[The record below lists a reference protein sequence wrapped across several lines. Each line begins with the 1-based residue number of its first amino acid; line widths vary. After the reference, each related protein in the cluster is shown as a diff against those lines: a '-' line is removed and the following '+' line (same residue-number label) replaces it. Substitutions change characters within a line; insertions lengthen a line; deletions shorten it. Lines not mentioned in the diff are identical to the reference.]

1 MNLYQDHI
9 LDHYHNPRH
18 FGLLT
23 NATHQAEALNP
34 TCGDK
39 LTLSLIVENGVI
51 KNIGFEGV
59 GCAISL
65 ASASILYDSLIGSQV
80 KEACEIEP
88 TQVLKITGI
97 AISPGRMKCA
107 LLSLETLKKALCGR
121 IEESK

>member
-18 FGLLT
+18 FGLLEKS
-23 NATHQAEALNP
+23 THQAEALNP

-39 LTLSLIVENGVI
+39 LTITLLVEDGII
-51 KNIGFEGV
+51 KNLGFEGE

-65 ASASILYDSLIGSQV
+65 ASASILYDTLIGTMVSDTCQ
-80 KEACEIEP
+80 KEP
-88 TQVLKITGI
+88 TEVLSLTGL

-107 LLSLETLKKALCGR
+107 LLSLETLKKALCGK
-121 IEESK
+121 IEA

>member
-18 FGLLT
+18 FGLLKKS
-23 NATHQAEALNP
+23 THQAEALNP

-39 LTLSLIVENGVI
+39 LTITLLVEDGII
-51 KNIGFEGV
+51 KNLGFEGE

-65 ASASILYDSLIGSQV
+65 ASASILYDTLIGTMVSDTCQ
-80 KEACEIEP
+80 KEPAE
-88 TQVLKITGI
+88 VLSLTGL

-107 LLSLETLKKALCGR
+107 LLSLETLKKALCGK
-121 IEESK
+121 IEA